1 MEEYVDVWSTDVD
14 IPKQVRAQRGSDSR
28 KVKLTSKSFTSL
40 IQAVNKRQQA
50 KIAKLNEQ
58 REQLMKDY
66 NASYTNLT
74 DASNT
79 AVDNKEVTI
88 DSFEGNIDELYKLKV
103 KIINIESKLNGLN
116 NRLSVDTRKIK
127 KANMHFGTLE
137 RIVNAAKTRL
147 EANRTKNELKDNL
160 NDMFEDKK
168 YISAAKSLESIKSPY
183 DFYKPIERTENDN
196 VKEDDSG
203 KYDENPVEVS
213 IADPI
218 KDPEFYTLFKQI
230 VDDGDNII
238 KKGTS
243 SDIKAG
249 NVAPVEKKETVSDDP
264 KNFTTTINQTISSAD
279 STAKSNNEKLD
290 NLLNLLG
297 SYGAT
302 DTVKEKTPI
311 VPPTPVVVDYDDVNE
326 NVKPVIKDNANDIS
340 VKTDVKEPAPGVK
353 VVPVLRKETI
363 AALDEMGGQ
372 VVKET
377 PKVEKPQK
385 ILNVTAKLANPVMT
399 PYDYVKK
406 LVISYSEAYDTP
418 DYDKIKSVV
427 LNNYPDLDDNTFAA
441 YFGRACGEM
450 FNIEREHGSRKI

>member
-79 AVDNKEVTI
+79 AVDSKEVTI

-238 KKGTS
+238 KKDTS

-249 NVAPVEKKETVSDDP
+249 NVAPVEKKETVSDVP
-264 KNFTTTINQTISSAD
+264 KNFTTTINQTMSSAD
-279 STAKSNNEKLD
+279 STAKSNDERLN

-326 NVKPVIKDNANDIS
+326 NVKPVIKDN
-340 VKTDVKEPAPGVK
+340 PGVK

>member
-290 NLLNLLG
+290 NLLKLLG

-302 DTVKEKTPI
+302 DTVKTPI
-311 VPPTPVVVDYDDVNE
+311 VPPTPVVVDYDDV
-326 NVKPVIKDNANDIS
+326 NDIS

>member
-1 MEEYVDVWSTDVD
+1 MEEYVDVWSNEED

-50 KIAKLNEQ
+50 KMTKLNEQ

-79 AVDNKEVTI
+79 AVDNKEVAI
-88 DSFEGNIDELYKLKV
+88 DSFEENIDELYKLKV

-127 KANMHFGTLE
+127 KANMHFDTLE
-137 RIVNAAKTRL
+137 RIVNAAKIRL

-160 NDMFEDKK
+160 NNMFEDKK
-168 YISAAKSLESIKSPY
+168 YISATKTLESIKSPY
-183 DFYKPIERTENDN
+183 DFYKPVERAEKNN
-196 VKEDDSG
+196 VKDDSNDR
-203 KYDENPVEVS
+203 YDENPVEVS

-218 KDPEFYTLFKQI
+218 KDPEFYTLFKKI
-230 VDDGDNII
+230 IDDGDNII
-238 KKGTS
+238 KKDTN
-243 SDIKAG
+243 SDEEIVG
-249 NVAPVEKKETVSDDP
+249 DDP
-264 KNFTTTINQTISSAD
+264 KNFTATIDQTISSAD

-297 SYGAT
+297 SYGTT
-302 DTVKEKTPI
+302 DTVKDKTPI
-311 VPPTPVVVDYDDVNE
+311 VPPTPAVVDYDGG
-326 NVKPVIKDNANDIS
+326 KSAIKDNAGDIS
-340 VKTDVKEPAPGVK
+340 VTAGVKPATDVK

-363 AALDEMGGQ
+363 AALDELGGQ
-372 VVKET
+372 VVEES
-377 PKVEKPQK
+377 PKVEKQPQ
-385 ILNVTAKLANPVMT
+385 ILNVTAKLANSVMT

-406 LVISYSEAYDTP
+406 LVVSYSEAYDTP
-418 DYDKIKSVV
+418 DYDKIKNVV
-427 LNNYPDLDDNTFAA
+427 LNNYPELDDNTFAA

-450 FNIEREHGSRKI
+450 FNIERERGSRKI